1 MHSQI
6 ICIKGTGLTSLCY
19 APKPQSSE
27 KFQHLGYPKSLHQP
41 NPTIWMSRQIRVL
54 LTSYSRQL
62 IWIISP
68 ERGIKDSCRGV
79 TYGGVG
85 RPAVFGG
92 CCCLRWSQNNSLGGW
107 GTGATL
113 EALSF
118 ISSNKL
124 ASLLPTNYLI
134 NSIIVTECTWLITL
148 FTSTLMVAD
157 YLLQDLRRIRN
168 DS

>member
-27 KFQHLGYPKSLHQP
+27 RFQHLGYPKSLYQP
-41 NPTIWMSRQIRVL
+41 TPSNWTSRQIRVL

-62 IWIISP
+62 IWIISH
-68 ERGIKDSCRGV
+68 ERRIKDSCRGAA
-79 TYGGVG
+79 YGGAG
-85 RPAVFGG
+85 RPAIFGG
-92 CCCLRWSQNNSLGGW
+92 CCCLRWSQNNRRGGW

-168 DS
+168 GS

>member
-1 MHSQI
+1 MHPNRKAVRGFS
-6 ICIKGTGLTSLCY
+6 TSVIR
-19 APKPQSSE
+19 
-27 KFQHLGYPKSLHQP
+27 SL
-41 NPTIWMSRQIRVL
+41 S
-54 LTSYSRQL
+54 
-62 IWIISP
+62 ISP
-68 ERGIKDSCRGV
+68 SYPTGPQDGYETFYHPLPDNLSDWISHERSLKDGRRDAA
-79 TYGGVG
+79 YGGAG
-85 RPAVFGG
+85 RPAILGW
-92 CCCLRWSQNNSLGGW
+92 CCCLRWSLNNSRGGW

-157 YLLQDLRRIRN
+157 YLLQDLRGIRN
-168 DS
+168 GS